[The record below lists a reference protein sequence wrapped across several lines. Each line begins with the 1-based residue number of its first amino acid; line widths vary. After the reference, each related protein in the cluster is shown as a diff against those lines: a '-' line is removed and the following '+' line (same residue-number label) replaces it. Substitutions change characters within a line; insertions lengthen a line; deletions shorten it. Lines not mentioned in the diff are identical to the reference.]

1 MWLLTAPW
9 EQKQSSLK
17 SPGSLVLFIFFCK
30 LMSYRSFWGHESNLC
45 LVMAERGGKTN
56 RTSLCA
62 RTDNKMNTALP
73 AHPCPI
79 QTPDRASLLSCT
91 WVTSP
96 VLSAAP
102 CPCQAVRWWRSLWC
116 LLPAPRFGGA
126 VGPRAPCPHAGG
138 TPFCR
143 VLKHMC
149 VGSAFMNRE
158 CLPSWGP
165 ECVGARECGKSPGK
179 DNGQCLVGRPVVLE
193 VQLLLKQS

>member
-30 LMSYRSFWGHESNLC
+30 LMSYRSSWGHESNLC

-62 RTDNKMNTALP
+62 RAGSKMSTALL

-102 CPCQAVRWWRSLWC
+102 CPCQAVRWWRSLSGVSSPSTSFWWC
-116 LLPAPRFGGA
+116 YGFHMLPAPMQG
-126 VGPRAPCPHAGG
+126 VLLSAGFWS
-138 TPFCR
+138 TC
-143 VLKHMC
+143 
-149 VGSAFMNRE
+149 
-158 CLPSWGP
+158 
-165 ECVGARECGKSPGK
+165 
-179 DNGQCLVGRPVVLE
+179 VLE
-193 VQLLLKQS
+193 VLSWIGNACLPEVLSV